1 MVWFLFSY
9 LKMNAGT
16 VRRQYV
22 PHAGLQIRTE
32 QDMI

>member
-9 LKMNAGT
+9 LKMKAGT
-16 VRRQYV
+16 ARRQY
-22 PHAGLQIRTE
+22 AGLQIRTE